1 MVVIKIFL
9 IITNTLAK
17 DKSINDNWRNF
28 SNPVSSRNLT
38 NVVEDKVVDAL
49 ILDESDYGNEDV
61 PDNTIKTR
69 IRRKL
74 QNGLSGKET
83 DPKGGMTSMGIE
95 YEDGYNYWIEV
106 NAKEA
111 GATKFFIKR
120 GKDFKRS

>member
-1 MVVIKIFL
+1 M
-9 IITNTLAK
+9 
-17 DKSINDNWRNF
+17 
-28 SNPVSSRNLT
+28 
-38 NVVEDKVVDAL
+38 